1 MSAMM
6 ALLTTALTES
16 AVAAEKDRA
25 AARADAM
32 AAEKDRAAARADD
45 RAAAQAAASEFRA
58 AAQAAASEFRVALA
72 TMLKENAEARA
83 DDRAAAQA
91 AALEFRAA
99 LATMLKESAEAR
111 AAENGALVERI
122 SSIFQGAQSSRLHSP
137 KSLVFG
143 GGGGSGSG
151 SSVRGAASP
160 KSSPGPDS
168 PLLAAVA
175 AASPP
180 AVPLEKISP
189 GADSRAL
196 QLATRQNLF
205 LHRLH
210 TLWSPGD
217 FDCAAIGACG
227 HTVLPTPGKGLS
239 LFAIVCEAPAA
250 VAAAHAL
257 RAGTTKRHSG
267 CSMRRLDGLPE
278 HFTATFDRV
287 LHTGPGGPIV
297 WHVTLAPRAA
307 MEFSAF
313 QAAFQGWPAQP
324 CDLKAAADVPPEDAA
339 REQDCSAE
347 ELQFL
352 TPRSFC
358 YAAQK
363 LAAAA
368 EQRVELQLQAA
379 GGSPG

>member
-1 MSAMM
+1 MAAPTDMSAMM

-16 AVAAEKDRA
+16 AMAAEKDRA
-25 AARADAM
+25 AARADAV

-45 RAAAQAAASEFRA
+45 RAAAQAAALEFRA
-58 AAQAAASEFRVALA
+58 ALAPMLKESAVAAQAAASEFR
-72 TMLKENAEARA
+72 
-83 DDRAAAQA
+83 
-91 AALEFRAA
+91 AA
-99 LATMLKESAEAR
+99 LAIMLKESVEAR

-122 SSIFQGAQSSRLHSP
+122 SSIFQGAQSSRLSSP
-137 KSLVFG
+137 KGSSLVLGGGG

-278 HFTATFDRV
+278 HFTATVDRV